1 MVGSDFITKEKERA
15 LDICEQVT
23 IRGWRR
29 PNSTPDSDG
38 FELIYKAIKLTKG
51 TYLTQCPQ
59 QNLTSMM
66 EKYISYGI
74 YLHE

>member
-1 MVGSDFITKEKERA
+1 MVGSDFITKDKERA
-15 LDICEQVT
+15 LDIYEQVT
-23 IRGWRR
+23 ISWRR

-38 FELIYKAIKLTKG
+38 FELIYKATKLTKG